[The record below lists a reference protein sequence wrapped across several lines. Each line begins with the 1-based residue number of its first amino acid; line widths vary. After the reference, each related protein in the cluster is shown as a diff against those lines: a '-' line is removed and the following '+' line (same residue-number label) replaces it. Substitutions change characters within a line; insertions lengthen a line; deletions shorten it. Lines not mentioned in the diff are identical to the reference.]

1 MKKCLL
7 RATLLTSITLL
18 LLASLTPPAAPAAQ
32 PRYAIKKITRIIYI
46 SDWGLAAVNDTVLV
60 RNEGTEALASVD
72 LGFPSLYAESLK
84 YYVAKAEGAELTVT
98 TSLDKEKA
106 IHWLSY
112 YFPAP
117 LEPGGE
123 YNFSSL
129 TVFSDLVSYK
139 EGKYNFSFAEAP
151 VLKERANLCNVT
163 IVLTADASPSLPE
176 NSTFKEVKF
185 GKMPA
190 VNKVFEPLEPYHTE
204 IFSLEFSS
212 VSLQL
217 LKVHRAERTIS
228 LDSPG
233 KIKVL
238 DGFSIHNP
246 GVLIAAVKVR
256 LPKGAA
262 RVMAYDPAGPL
273 WEEERAGEEVTVAP
287 RFGDIRHGENFTFYL
302 KYELKQESY
311 VERADWRGVYL
322 LKFNFSSRQPWLLDK
337 LVVRIVLPS
346 GGEIEKIS
354 VEPANVTETSYQK
367 VLLYEFDGITPIHD
381 TSFTIKYRYGGF
393 WASLRPLEWVV
404 IIEAIVCAFAV
415 VARRKLAIPAAPA
428 PRDAV
433 SKFVE
438 LYDEKIAH
446 ERELEEIETPALRR
460 ALPKKEYKR
469 RKRLAESRLSEIS
482 KALGEVKEEL
492 RRAGRRYDELIKEIE
507 RAEAEIGAAR
517 ASEAQV
523 SLQYRSG
530 KITKE
535 AYESVVK
542 EIRKRV
548 DKAKAA
554 MERALITLREEI

>member
-1 MKKCLL
+1 M
-7 RATLLTSITLL
+7 LTSIIFL
-18 LLASLTPPAAPAAQ
+18 LLASFTAPASPAAQ

-84 YYVAKAEGAELTVT
+84 YYVAKSKGTRLTV
-98 TSLDKEKA
+98 DKSVDEEKA
-106 IHWLSY
+106 VCWLSY
-112 YFPAP
+112 FFPAP
-117 LEPGGE
+117 LKPGEG

-151 VLKERANLCNVT
+151 VLKERADLYNVT
-163 IVLTADASPSLPE
+163 IVLPADASPSLPE
-176 NSTFKEVKF
+176 NSTFKEIKF
-185 GKMPA
+185 GEIPA
-190 VNKVFEPLEPYHTE
+190 LNKVFEPLEPYHTE
-204 IFSLEFSS
+204 VFSFEFSS

-217 LKVHRAERTIS
+217 LKVYRAERIIS

-233 KIKVL
+233 KIKVV

-246 GVLIAAVKVR
+246 GVLIAAVRVR

-262 RVMAYDPAGPL
+262 RIMAYDPAGPL
-273 WEEERAGEEVTVAP
+273 WEEETAGMEVTVAP
-287 RFGDIRHGENFTFYL
+287 RFGDIRHGENFTFRL
-302 KYELKQESY
+302 SYELNQEGY

-322 LKFNFSSRQPWLLDK
+322 LKFNFSPPQPWLLDK
-337 LVVRIVLPS
+337 LTVKVVLPS
-346 GGEIEKIS
+346 GGEIEEVS

-381 TSFTIKYRYGGF
+381 TSFIIKYRYGSF
-393 WASLRPLEWVV
+393 WASLKPLEWIA
-404 IIEAIVCAFAV
+404 IIEAVVCGFAV
-415 VARRKLAIPAAPA
+415 VARRRAAAPA
-428 PRDAV
+428 EPVPRSAI

-446 ERELEEIETPALRR
+446 ERELEEIEAPALRR
-460 ALPKKEYKR
+460 TLPKKEYKR
-469 RKRLAESRLSEIS
+469 RKRLAESRLSEIN
-482 KALGEVKEEL
+482 KALGDVKEEL
-492 RRAGRRYDELIKEIE
+492 KKAGRRYDELIKEIE
-507 RAEAEIGAAR
+507 RAEAEISAAR
-517 ASEAQV
+517 ASEAQI

-530 KITKE
+530 KVTKE
-535 AYESVVK
+535 AYESVVE

-548 DKAKAA
+548 DKAKAI